1 MRTALVVS
9 FGVCVMV
16 AGVVIGLIRRGRSSR
31 DDLDA
36 VSGQWIA
43 EHVSKTDQTWP

>member
-1 MRTALVVS
+1 MRAALLSLGICVV
-9 FGVCVMV
+9 V
-16 AGVVIGLIRRGRSSR
+16 AGVVIGLIRRRSSR

-43 EHVSKTDQTWP
+43 DQTSKGDQQWPWG

>member
-1 MRTALVVS
+1 MRAALVLS
-9 FGVCVMV
+9 LGVCVV
-16 AGVVIGLIRRGRSSR
+16 VGVVIGLMRRRSSR

-43 EHVSKTDQTWP
+43 EHASKSDHTWP